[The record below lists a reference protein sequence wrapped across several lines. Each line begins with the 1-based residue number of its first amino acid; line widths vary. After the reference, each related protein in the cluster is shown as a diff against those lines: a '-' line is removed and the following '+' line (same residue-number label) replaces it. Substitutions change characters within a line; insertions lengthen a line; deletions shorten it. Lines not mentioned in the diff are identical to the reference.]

1 MNLASSV
8 FLFAITLAVSSATA
22 QTPEQ
27 PDTEQQQA
35 TEQLGMTQSEMKR
48 IISEIAEDV
57 EGDTNNLTFY
67 YNNANLTLLSNQ
79 AANRM
84 RIISPVVSA
93 KDLNEQQILA
103 TLLAN
108 YHLSLDA
115 RYAIGDGILYAV
127 FIHPLKELSEDQL
140 VSAVR
145 QVATLRN
152 TFGTSYTSGELSFGV
167 QQSQTEEQID
177 L

>member
-1 MNLASSV
+1 MNLAR
-8 FLFAITLAVSSATA
+8 FIYLFVITLMVSSATA
-22 QTPEQ
+22 HTPEQ
-27 PDTEQQQA
+27 PDTTSEQA
-35 TEQLGMTQSEMKR
+35 TKLPAMTQTEMKR

-57 EGDTNNLTFY
+57 KGDTDNITFY
-67 YNNANLTLLSNQ
+67 YNNANLALLSNQ

-84 RIISPVVSA
+84 RIVAPVVSA

-108 YHLSLDA
+108 YHLALDA
-115 RYAIGDGILYAV
+115 RYAIGDGVLYAV
-127 FIHPLKELSEDQL
+127 FIHPLKELTEEQL

-167 QQSQTEEQID
+167 QQSQEEQID